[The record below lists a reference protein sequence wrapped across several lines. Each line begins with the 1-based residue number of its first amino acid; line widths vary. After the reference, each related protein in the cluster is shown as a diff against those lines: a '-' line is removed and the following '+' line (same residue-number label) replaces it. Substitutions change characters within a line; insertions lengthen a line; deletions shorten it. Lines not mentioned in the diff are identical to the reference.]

1 MTRRQKITTLLKGYL
16 EDISTVNGYLTNAG
30 VSVFHW
36 ATQIVPRDDADGLW
50 INLKD
55 GENTHETGG
64 HIETL
69 NITVELGCKAAST
82 YTTITNM
89 VQDVQKCF
97 EDNLAT
103 LAAALSTSGMRWFA
117 VNETIDIT
125 KEKEFEIGKGTIEM
139 QLQHKFGEKWELDE
153 TVY

>member
-16 EDISTVNGYLTNAG
+16 QNISTANGYLTNAG

-36 ATQIVPRDDADGLW
+36 ATQIVSRDDTVGMW

-55 GENTHETGG
+55 GENTHENG
-64 HIETL
+64 HIETI
-69 NITVELGCKAAST
+69 NITVELGCKNAST

-97 EDNLAT
+97 EDNLA
-103 LAAALSTSGMRWFA
+103 ALGTAISENGTRWFA
-117 VNETIDIT
+117 VNETIDIA
-125 KEKEFEIGKGTIEM
+125 KEKEFEIGRATIEM

-153 TVY
+153 TVYV

>member
-16 EDISTVNGYLTNAG
+16 EDILTANGYLTNAG
-30 VSVFHW
+30 SSVFHW
-36 ATQIVPRDDADGLW
+36 ATQIVSRDDTDGMW

-55 GENTHETGG
+55 GENSHENG

-69 NITVELGCKAAST
+69 NITVELGCKNAST

-97 EDNLAT
+97 EDNLPT

-117 VNETIDIT
+117 VNESIDIT
-125 KEKEFEIGKGTIEM
+125 KEKEFEIGRATIEM
-139 QLQHKFGEKWELDE
+139 QLQHKFDEKWLLDE